1 MTTATALPKAKRR
14 ERDRKVTYIWQS
26 PNLDITQDHSGDLW
40 GEQIELEF
48 DHNPKRKQYE
58 AIVRRVLWQPSEN
71 FTVTSFTLFD
81 RENYPSVCFAT
92 KSVGR
97 YGDKSFTE
105 FEAQVLATLDDYLA
119 TTPILRDLLSRT
131 LTY

>member
-1 MTTATALPKAKRR
+1 
-14 ERDRKVTYIWQS
+14 
-26 PNLDITQDHSGDLW
+26 LDITQDHSGDLW